1 MKASRRFFQI
11 AVIAIALGYA
21 AWMEYGP
28 SGGSGTEIATDNSAI
43 NAAIANRR
51 SDTQV
56 TGSGTVVKVL
66 PDDNRGSRHQRFLV
80 KLPSG
85 NVILIA
91 HNIDLAPRIP
101 DLARGDSIAFYG
113 EFEWNDKGGVVHW
126 THKDP
131 GNRHPH
137 GWLQHEGR
145 KFW

>member
-1 MKASRRFFQI
+1 
-11 AVIAIALGYA
+11 
-21 AWMEYGP
+21 MEYGP

>member
-1 MKASRRFFQI
+1 MKASRKFFQI
-11 AVIAIALGYA
+11 AVIAIAVGYA
-21 AWMEYGP
+21 AWMEFGP
-28 SGGSGTEIATDNSAI
+28 AARSVTEIASDNSAI

-56 TGSGTVVKVL
+56 SGSGTVIKVL

-101 DLARGDSIAFYG
+101 DLTRGDSIAFYG
-113 EFEWNDKGGVVHW
+113 EYEWNDKGGVVHW